1 MGGHDPTLC
10 FFFFSSLHTLAMLR
24 PANPSV
30 LFGNTSVSGGVNAT
44 DNVDYGAGS
53 QLVCGHIS

>member
-1 MGGHDPTLC
+1 MDMIPLYVF
-10 FFFFSSLHTLAMLR
+10 FFFFSSLHTLALLR

>member
-1 MGGHDPTLC
+1 MF